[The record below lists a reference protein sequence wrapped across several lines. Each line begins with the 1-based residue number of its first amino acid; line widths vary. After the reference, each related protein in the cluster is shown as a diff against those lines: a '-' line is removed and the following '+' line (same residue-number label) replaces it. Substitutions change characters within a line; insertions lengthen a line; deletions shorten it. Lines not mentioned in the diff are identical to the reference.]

1 MLDINCANELAM
13 LNLQLNSCNGQ
24 FIRSSLSALK
34 IFELTEVDGIVEKI
48 KHSSVNVPNLM
59 VSDALATSAF
69 I

>member
-34 IFELTEVDGIVEKI
+34 IFELTEL
-48 KHSSVNVPNLM
+48 S
-59 VSDALATSAF
+59 
-69 I
+69 